1 VYPPAKLDR
10 NGLTLNGDGKL
21 KDSVAPSAELLLQNK
36 GAGGLVERV
45 VEYLR
50 DFVARENLRPG
61 SKLPSETKLSESL
74 GVSRPIVR
82 EAMRSLAAT
91 GLIEMAV
98 GKRAIISNLD
108 GEMIGQVI
116 ENAVLIGQV
125 EARNV
130 LEMRRGLEISMV
142 ALAAE
147 RRTEADV
154 AQLREIIAAMAK
166 SLHAGPEYSS
176 LDLRLH
182 LALAQA
188 AGNPLY
194 VLLIEAF
201 RQVFEASMVMGMERR
216 SGESEFATVQRLHE
230 TIVEAVIAGDPVA
243 ARDAMTAHFDEAY
256 QKFWTDRL
264 DQLARRGQA

>member
-1 VYPPAKLDR
+1 MS
-10 NGLTLNGDGKL
+10 GGDTP
-21 KDSVAPSAELLLQNK
+21 SPVAPSHGK
-36 GAGGLVERV
+36 TGGGLVERV
-45 VEYLR
+45 IEDLR

-61 SKLPSETKLSESL
+61 SKLPSEAKLSEAL
-74 GVSRPIVR
+74 GVSRPVVR

-98 GKRAIISNLD
+98 GKRAIISTLD

-116 ENAVLIGQV
+116 ENAVLIGQAD
-125 EARNV
+125 ARNV
-130 LEMRRGLEISMV
+130 LEMRRGVEIAMV

-154 AQLREIIAAMAK
+154 VRLRTIIAAMADA
-166 SLHAGPEYSS
+166 LHAGPAYSS

-201 RQVFEASMVMGMERR
+201 RQVFEASMLLGMERW
-216 SGESEFATVQRLHE
+216 SEESEFETVQRLHE
-230 TIVEAVIAGDPVA
+230 AVVDAVVAGDPA
-243 ARDAMTAHFDEAY
+243 AASQAMTAHFDAAY
-256 QKFWTDRL
+256 QKFWVGRL
-264 DQLARRGQA
+264 DSLARRGQAASPA